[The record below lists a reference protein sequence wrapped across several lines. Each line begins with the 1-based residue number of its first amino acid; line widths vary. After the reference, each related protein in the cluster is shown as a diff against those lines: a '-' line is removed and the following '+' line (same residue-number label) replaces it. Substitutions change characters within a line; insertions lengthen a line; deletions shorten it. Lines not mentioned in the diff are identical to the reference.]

1 MLRAIGLVVLAIQG
15 PDTTVVL
22 QAGVRSPAFSDTG
35 RRVFELKGDLW
46 VADIPQGV
54 AGLSSLADREL
65 TRVTA
70 GPAWDRDPAW
80 TPDGS
85 TLVFSSDRSGSFDI
99 WRVAVGADG
108 ATGIPVRVTDAP
120 EPESE
125 PAVSKNGTI
134 AFVRGRNAN
143 ADIWLLDQ
151 EGSLR
156 RLAAGPGAQ
165 LSPTFSPSGDSI
177 AYVNRSGREVE
188 LEVRALEEDSARTVL
203 RNVAVE
209 YPAWSPDGNRIAYST
224 RGSRAGVWVTP
235 LDGSY
240 SNLVSEEAA
249 EVSWAPDGA
258 HLALAELPRVDPGY
272 NGDPDRVGDRSVG
285 YLFGADGRGRGRG
298 WGQGRFWI
306 AAVPAAP
313 GADLTEIAVAASTGR
328 TAFNAESFDR
338 VWTRLQSL
346 YYGDLG
352 GADWARLRERY
363 RPRALE
369 ASTQGELEDL
379 IYQML
384 RARPPFRVEA
394 SGRAAVSSAHS
405 LATAAGVEILE
416 VGGNVVDAA
425 VAVSFALGVVEP
437 DASGVGGYGEM
448 LVYLQDMEEPVV
460 IEFLT
465 RVPEQASL
473 TSSILP
479 ATLPADGPVLANV
492 PGTVAG
498 MWKAWEQYGSGEVE
512 WARILQ
518 PAIRLAREGFLLD
531 DGFTT
536 TLALERERFLEYES
550 SRALFF
556 PDGEPLQ
563 AGDTLKNPDLAWTLQ
578 QIAEDGADAFY
589 RGAVARRMVE
599 DLRGQGN
606 AMMLHDLSRYY
617 APERQPVKGTY
628 REHTIYSS
636 VPAASGGTSLVAK
649 LNLLEQFRQA
659 SRYTDDAGTLH
670 AMIEAWKLQPS
681 SRGKIADPGLWPVDV
696 APLLNKDSA
705 RVRWERCFDPN
716 RSTGPTELTRGR
728 NGVPAC
734 AREVASA
741 QVEDGS
747 NCLANLDAR
756 SCRATGTTA
765 FSVADARGNMVAV
778 TQTLGT
784 WGGNF
789 YVSPGLGFLY
799 NDKLRSYNSN
809 PSSYNARLSN
819 ARNGTSI
826 APTLIFRGT
835 GDAKRSMAAVA
846 AAGNAWITSAVY
858 QMVAAMID
866 ADLGPQEA
874 LELPRFLVSGLRRP
888 GNADTVREV
897 VIQIE
902 AGIAPAVLRRLE
914 DMGHV
919 FQRISL
925 PGELRMGYGA
935 VVLIDGGRVRAGAD
949 PRRSGA
955 AGAVR

>member
-35 RRVFELKGDLW
+35 RLVFELKGDLW

-258 HLALAELPRVDPGY
+258 HL
-272 NGDPDRVGDRSVG
+272 
-285 YLFGADGRGRGRG
+285 
-298 WGQGRFWI
+298 
-306 AAVPAAP
+306 
-313 GADLTEIAVAASTGR
+313 
-328 TAFNAESFDR
+328 
-338 VWTRLQSL
+338 
-346 YYGDLG
+346 
-352 GADWARLRERY
+352 
-363 RPRALE
+363 
-369 ASTQGELEDL
+369 
-379 IYQML
+379 
-384 RARPPFRVEA
+384 
-394 SGRAAVSSAHS
+394 
-405 LATAAGVEILE
+405 
-416 VGGNVVDAA
+416 
-425 VAVSFALGVVEP
+425 
-437 DASGVGGYGEM
+437 
-448 LVYLQDMEEPVV
+448 
-460 IEFLT
+460 
-465 RVPEQASL
+465 
-473 TSSILP
+473 
-479 ATLPADGPVLANV
+479 
-492 PGTVAG
+492 
-498 MWKAWEQYGSGEVE
+498 
-512 WARILQ
+512 
-518 PAIRLAREGFLLD
+518 
-531 DGFTT
+531 
-536 TLALERERFLEYES
+536 
-550 SRALFF
+550 
-556 PDGEPLQ
+556 
-563 AGDTLKNPDLAWTLQ
+563 
-578 QIAEDGADAFY
+578 DGADAFY
-589 RGAVARRMVE
+589 RGEVARRMVE

-606 AMMLHDLSRYY
+606 AMTLHDLSRYY

-756 SCRATGTTA
+756 SCRATGT
-765 FSVADARGNMVAV
+765 
-778 TQTLGT
+778 
-784 WGGNF
+784 
-789 YVSPGLGFLY
+789 
-799 NDKLRSYNSN
+799 
-809 PSSYNARLSN
+809 
-819 ARNGTSI
+819 SI